1 VCSVMSFPLTCNI
14 SPLLS
19 VLMHVSAYSHMPLVF
34 LVCVSTAAGVL
45 LFADVWTCTDAS
57 QIPMTD
63 LDRWLQHGPSSIERI
78 ASLEEIGLL
87 LFPSRR

>member
-1 VCSVMSFPLTCNI
+1 VCSAMSFPLSNM
-14 SPLLS
+14 SSLFS
-19 VLMHVSAYSHMPLVF
+19 VIIHVSGDSHVPLMF

-87 LFPSRR
+87 LFLSRR

>member
-1 VCSVMSFPLTCNI
+1 M
-14 SPLLS
+14 
-19 VLMHVSAYSHMPLVF
+19 F

-78 ASLEEIGLL
+78 ASLEEIGLSPFVSL
-87 LFPSRR
+87 AEIARIQTVYLSVYAL